1 MRVLR
6 AAEYLDIMGILPPR
20 DSIAAESPMR
30 IGLMFGGSDGS
41 LAAAEAQA
49 RRAEQSGFSTLWLP
63 NIFGLDAITAAAIA
77 GRAVQRIE
85 LGTAVVPTYPRHPVA
100 LAQQALTAAAAT
112 GGRFTLGIGLSHR
125 IVIEDMFGL
134 DYSKP
139 ARHMREYLEVLT
151 PLLRGEPVDYRG
163 SEYRVKT
170 GLAVPGAGRVPLLVA
185 ALGPVLLGLAGRL
198 ADGTITWMTGART
211 LAEHIAPTI
220 GKAARAAGR
229 GEPRVVAGLPIAL
242 VRDAAAARE
251 AVAKE
256 IYGTLPSYRAML
268 DREGATGPGDVAL
281 VGDEAALR
289 AQIARLRDAGVTDFD
304 AAVAAVEEGAEKRTL
319 EFLASLR

>member
-1 MRVLR
+1 
-6 AAEYLDIMGILPPR
+6 
-20 DSIAAESPMR
+20 MR
-30 IGLMFGGSDGS
+30 IGLMFGGSDTS
-41 LAAAEAQA
+41 LEGAAAQA
-49 RRAEQSGFSTLWLP
+49 RRAEQSGFATLWLP
-63 NIFGLDAITAAAIA
+63 NIFGIDAITAAAVA
-77 GRAVQRIE
+77 GREATGIE

-112 GGRFTLGIGLSHR
+112 KGRFTLGIGLSHK

-151 PLLRGEPVDYRG
+151 PLLRGEPVDHRG

-170 GLAVPGAGRVPLLVA
+170 GLAVPGATRVPLLVA

-211 LAEHIAPTI
+211 LADHIVPTI

-229 GEPRVVAGLPIAL
+229 PAPRIVAGLPIAL

-251 AVAKE
+251 AVAKAFE

-268 DREGATGPGDVAL
+268 DREGAGGPGDVAL
-281 VGDEAALR
+281 IGDEAALR
-289 AQIARLRDAGVTDFD
+289 TQIDRLRDAGVTDFD
-304 AAVAAVEEGAEKRTL
+304 AAVAGVEDGAEARTL

>member
-1 MRVLR
+1 
-6 AAEYLDIMGILPPR
+6 
-20 DSIAAESPMR
+20 MR

-41 LAAAEAQA
+41 LAAAAAQA
-49 RRAEQSGFSTLWLP
+49 RRAEQSGFATLWLP

-77 GRAVQRIE
+77 GRDATRIE

-100 LAQQALTAAAAT
+100 LAQQALTASAAT
-112 GGRFTLGIGLSHR
+112 DGRFTLGIGLSHK

-151 PLLRGEPVDYRG
+151 PLLRQEPVEYRG
-163 SEYRVKT
+163 SEYRVKA
-170 GLAVPGAGRVPLLVA
+170 GLAVPGATRVPLLVA

-211 LAEHIAPTI
+211 LENHIAPAI
-220 GKAARAAGR
+220 GKAARTAGR
-229 GEPRVVAGLPIAL
+229 PEPRVVAGLPIAL

-251 AVAKE
+251 AVAKAFE

-268 DREGATGPGDVAL
+268 DREGAAGPGDVAL

-289 AQIARLRDAGVTDFD
+289 AQIAQLRDAGVTDFD
-304 AAVAAVEEGAEKRTL
+304 AAVAPVEEGCEKRTL